1 MANPQCSK
9 IATQYLRTGGYVC
22 QGQKI
27 LQATAEFRLGRD
39 AQSKL
44 ATSANTTPETIK
56 DAVKQAIASQGEQSV
71 VDKEGERFIGSAL
84 NYGVSMNPMCLA
96 PPEGRF
102 SRVLP
107 KSALGRVTNFLLFNI
122 VEPILPAR
130 PGGVELAQDM
140 QSGTGLR

>member
-1 MANPQCSK
+1 MALS
-9 IATQYLRTGGYVC
+9 
-22 QGQKI
+22 
-27 LQATAEFRLGRD
+27 AEFRLGRD